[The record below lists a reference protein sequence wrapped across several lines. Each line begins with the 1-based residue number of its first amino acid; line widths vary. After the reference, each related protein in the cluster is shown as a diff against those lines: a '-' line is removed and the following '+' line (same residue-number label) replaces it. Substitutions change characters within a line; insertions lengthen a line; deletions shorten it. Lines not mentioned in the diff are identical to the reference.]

1 MPLLVN
7 QHLSGASPA
16 LPWCNTSP
24 PPLLLASFWWN
35 DLKAAIKHQRPYLS
49 GTMQPGINHSGTT
62 LVQKAPAPFWYN
74 AASRHKAKS
83 QLLLVGPWERPT
95 QMKVMKMVMMSTT
108 TMMEVVVNN
117 IQKGLKYFPIV
128 PKVKITFHTRDL
140 SPYKKALH
148 ALHFCIF
155 VPAPASPCVSLQ
167 MRLHC

>member
-1 MPLLVN
+1 MVY

-24 PPLLLASFWWN
+24 PPLLASFWWN

-95 QMKVMKMVMMSTT
+95 QMKMVMMSTT
-108 TMMEVVVNN
+108 TMMEVVVNT
-117 IQKGLKYFPIV
+117 IQKGLKYFLSV
-128 PKVKITFHTRDL
+128 PKAAGSLFTPVICLRT
-140 SPYKKALH
+140 KKPCMR
-148 ALHFCIF
+148 CIF
-155 VPAPASPCVSLQ
+155 AFSCQHPRQSMCQSTDASAL
-167 MRLHC
+167 LNW